1 MNTVADRCE
10 ILFEDLLLNEIPE
23 KKDSENE
30 FHILPHRVFVPISGS
45 TVMLCDYKFGDES
58 AEEIRD
64 HFIEMLDH
72 RIQIEDLEIAEEINT
87 ACVSSSM
94 NTEASLDNIDDEQP
108 KQPIKTTIVLK
119 IQHNIGVIAAFAV
132 VVIAAG
138 ISFHY
143 FSD

>member
-1 MNTVADRCE
+1 
-10 ILFEDLLLNEIPE
+10 
-23 KKDSENE
+23 
-30 FHILPHRVFVPISGS
+30 
-45 TVMLCDYKFGDES
+45 MLCDYKFGDES

-87 ACVSSSM
+87 AFLSSSM
-94 NTEASLDNIDDEQP
+94 NSEAPLDSKDDEQRKEP
-108 KQPIKTTIVLK
+108 MQTTLVLK
-119 IQHNIGVIAAFAV
+119 IQQNMGMIAAFAV
-132 VVIAAG
+132 AVLAVG

>member
-1 MNTVADRCE
+1 
-10 ILFEDLLLNEIPE
+10 
-23 KKDSENE
+23 
-30 FHILPHRVFVPISGS
+30 
-45 TVMLCDYKFGDES
+45 MLCDYKFGDES

-94 NTEASLDNIDDEQP
+94 NTEASLDNTDDEQP